1 MSEMDIL
8 KKLDAVK
15 APPGFEQAVM
25 AQLSLRKRLERRRRT
40 AVRWSLAG
48 SLASLAVV
56 FVLLSTVVFRD
67 RTPSGLADRGAD
79 YRPSGAM
86 IQRAGADEIIPIIET
101 LDYTTEIRSRSP
113 EPQTI
118 YLLEQVSDTT
128 PREIRY

>member
-15 APPGFEQAVM
+15 APPGFEQQVM

-40 AVRWSLAG
+40 ALRWSLAG

-67 RTPSGLADRGAD
+67 RTPIGIADKGAD
-79 YRPSGAM
+79 SRPAASLV
-86 IQRAGADEIIPIIET
+86 QRAAADETIPIIET
-101 LDYTTEIRSRSP
+101 LDYTTEIRSRSAEP
-113 EPQTI
+113 ETI
-118 YLLEQVSDTT
+118 YLLEQVSDRT
-128 PREIRY
+128 PREIKY